1 MKIKVE
7 NLSKRYNYQVVYKAL
22 TCEFVAGMSYA
33 ILGANGSGK
42 STLVKNLIH
51 YITPTEGNVKWL
63 KDGKKLHIDQT
74 HLHFSIVAPYTEVLE
89 ELTLLEFFKFNFKF
103 KKPLF
108 SIEDIIERIGLT
120 PHRNKAIS
128 LFSSGM
134 KQRVKLALNLY
145 ADVEVLLFDEPTM
158 NLDEEGIAW
167 YQSELAK
174 IKKERIIIIASND
187 LKEFDHC
194 DEQINILDYK

>member
-22 TCEFVAGMSYA
+22 NYEFVVGKSYA

-51 YITPTEGNVKWL
+51 YITPTEGKVEWM
-63 KDGKKLHIDQT
+63 KDGKKVHIDQI

-103 KKPLF
+103 IKSMY
-108 SIEDIIERIGLT
+108 SIEDMIERIGLT

-134 KQRVKLALNLY
+134 KQRVKLALNFY
-145 ADVEVLLFDEPTM
+145 ADLEVLLFDEPTM

>member
-7 NLSKRYNYQVVYKAL
+7 NLTKRYNYQVVYKAL
-22 TCEFVAGMSYA
+22 NYEFVTGKSYA
-33 ILGANGSGK
+33 ILGPNGSGK

-51 YITPTEGNVKWL
+51 YITPTEGKVEWM
-63 KDGKKLHIDQT
+63 KDGKKVHIDQI

-89 ELTLLEFFKFNFKF
+89 ELTLLEFFQFNFKF
-103 KKPLF
+103 KKSLY
-108 SIEDIIERIGLT
+108 SIKDMIDRIGLT

-134 KQRVKLALNLY
+134 KQRVKLALNFY

-158 NLDEEGIAW
+158 NLDEEGIVW